1 MRRNA
6 DEFMTTRPKLKPAFN
21 FSGDYLRLRA
31 FRSKAAELGT
41 GQTRERNAMMI
52 EYVKTWLALKSDR
65 RAVTALEYGLIA
77 GVIVAVVAVGF
88 GVLAT
93 DLSNKFSAIGGS
105 L

>member
-1 MRRNA
+1 
-6 DEFMTTRPKLKPAFN
+6 
-21 FSGDYLRLRA
+21 
-31 FRSKAAELGT
+31 
-41 GQTRERNAMMI
+41 MMI

-93 DLSNKFSAIGGS
+93 DLSNKFSDIGGS